1 RRIDR
6 AHPQPPLANA
16 LSAGESIGKEIVED
30 GPGDPDQEQGGTK
43 RVTDRGQD
51 CTGDQRNPA
60 DETVEELAEQATGSG
75 GQLQVD
81 RRGVRHVNLSRRAM
95 RRQGPLAWREAPGC
109 KPQSRPSQSGRW
121 ER

>member
-1 RRIDR
+1 LMAFAEDEDPIDRPENGEQHIANEGLPEATRRARRRIDR

-60 DETVEELAEQATGSG
+60 DETVEELAEQATG
-75 GQLQVD
+75 
-81 RRGVRHVNLSRRAM
+81 
-95 RRQGPLAWREAPGC
+95 
-109 KPQSRPSQSGRW
+109 
-121 ER
+121 